1 MLRRHGYRKGRIIER
16 VPMRWHAADRAW
28 LLIGL
33 VMRSVVVGVEDGT
46 EDESNQAEARAFRVA
61 MEGTFLTG

>member
-1 MLRRHGYRKGRIIER
+1 
-16 VPMRWHAADRAW
+16 MRWHAADRAW

-46 EDESNQAEARAFRVA
+46 EDESEDESNQAEARAFRVA

>member
-1 MLRRHGYRKGRIIER
+1 
-16 VPMRWHAADRAW
+16 MRWHAADRAW

-46 EDESNQAEARAFRVA
+46 EDESEDESNQAEARAFRVA
-61 MEGTFLTG
+61 MDGTFLTG